1 MMNPFLKTAGWS
13 FTVFYLYQAGL
24 YLPEYF
30 APRSVMPCVTR
41 LLDAY
46 IAWFVFP
53 LGIVMAGIIATDI
66 IALRRSAYAGLSKA
80 LIFGRVA
87 LGSAGV
93 LASTVAFFRILRA
106 G

>member
-1 MMNPFLKTAGWS
+1 MRPFLKTAGWT

-30 APRSVMPCVTR
+30 EPRSVMPCVTR
-41 LLDAY
+41 MLDAY

-53 LGIVMAGIIATDI
+53 LGLVMAVIIAADL
-66 IALRRSAYAGLSKA
+66 ASLRRSAHAGLSKV
-80 LIFGRVA
+80 LIIGRVA

-93 LASTVAFFRILRA
+93 LASTVAFFRILQA